1 MEKPDLVDFPTFSGV
16 FPLFSLLWTQYGH
29 ALQIPREA
37 DQRPLSG
44 DLGGK
49 TSLDGP
55 DPCCRAGFS
64 AYCNADEEG

>member
-1 MEKPDLVDFPTFSGV
+1 MTNADNGKQSTIPPCADRCPFWVWEYTNAHGIGE
-16 FPLFSLLWTQYGH
+16 GH
-29 ALQIPREA
+29 CTA
-37 DQRPLSG
+37 
-44 DLGGK
+44 LGGK